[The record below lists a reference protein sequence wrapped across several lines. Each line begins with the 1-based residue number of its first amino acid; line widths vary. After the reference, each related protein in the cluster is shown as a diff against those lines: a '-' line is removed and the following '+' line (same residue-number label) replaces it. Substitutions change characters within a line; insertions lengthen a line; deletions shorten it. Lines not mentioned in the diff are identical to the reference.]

1 MILELRNIFF
11 YFLIFI
17 FLSCNVQIDFI
28 NNYNESKK
36 EVKKITE
43 TTISKDFKGWWIY
56 GDGYH
61 LFKDEITLLEFN
73 LEFPNE
79 NMNELKELYLAIC
92 EMEYFPME
100 CKMTGKIKEDSL
112 KGQSTLVVSEFEIL
126 YIEGCGE

>member
-1 MILELRNIFF
+1 MILEIRNIIF
-11 YFLIFI
+11 YFLILT
-17 FLSCNVQIDFI
+17 FLSCNVQIDFTKKH
-28 NNYNESKK
+28 NESKK
-36 EVKKITE
+36 EVKTITE
-43 TTISKDFKGWWIY
+43 SKDFKGWWIY

-79 NMNELKELYLAIC
+79 NKNELKELYLAVC

-100 CKMTGKIKEDSL
+100 CKMTGKIKGDSL
-112 KGQSTLVVSEFEIL
+112 KGQSSLVVSEFEIL

>member
-1 MILELRNIFF
+1 MILALRNIFF
-11 YFLIFI
+11 YFLILI

-28 NNYNESKK
+28 KKHNKSKK
-36 EVKKITE
+36 EFKTITE

-79 NMNELKELYLAIC
+79 NKNELKELYLAIC

-100 CKMTGKIKEDSL
+100 CKMTGRIKGDSL
-112 KGQSTLVVSEFEIL
+112 KDQSSLVVSEFEIL